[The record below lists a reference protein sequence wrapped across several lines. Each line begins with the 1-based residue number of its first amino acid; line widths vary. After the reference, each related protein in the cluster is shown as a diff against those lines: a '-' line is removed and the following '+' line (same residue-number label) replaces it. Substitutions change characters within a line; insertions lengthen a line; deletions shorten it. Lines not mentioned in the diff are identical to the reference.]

1 MSGLVWRLA
10 VALLGGRVLQARDVS
25 AGNGALI
32 DWRTVRSG
40 EDVTMSGTVERW
52 RAVVETPWGMSH
64 ENEAGPD
71 PSAYGI
77 AAAFLSMVGAEAA
90 EQALNRQVAA

>member
-1 MSGLVWRLA
+1 VSGLVWRLA
-10 VALLGGRVLQARDVS
+10 VALLGGRILQACGVS

-40 EDVTMSGTVERW
+40 EDVTLSGTVERW
-52 RAVVETPWGMSH
+52 RAVVETPWGMGH
-64 ENEAGPD
+64 EDEVGPD

-77 AAAFLSMVGAEAA
+77 ADAFLAMVGAEAA
-90 EQALNRQVAA
+90 EHALNRQVAA